1 MMRHALAAFL
11 ILAILSVP
19 QAAHAEPRKNK
30 YQRKI
35 ENEAVQR
42 EQLEQQNENRLKRQ
56 KTNNQ
61 NYYDQEINLREQRKR
76 QNEQRVRNASQD
88 NENRLK
94 RQENLAKRRLDSD
107 ERSSENRR
115 DN

>member
-1 MMRHALAAFL
+1 MMRHVLAAFL
-11 ILAILSVP
+11 IFAILFVSYAA
-19 QAAHAEPRKNK
+19 QAETRKNK

-61 NYYDQEINLREQRKR
+61 NYYDQEINLREQRRR
-76 QNEQRVRNASQD
+76 QND
-88 NENRLK
+88 
-94 RQENLAKRRLDSD
+94 
-107 ERSSENRR
+107 RSGG
-115 DN
+115 